1 MTSYGKAFKT
11 IRLIKDMRLDEAA
24 QTLGI
29 DERTLRDIE
38 AGKTKLISE
47 RFDQMLDLYK
57 IERDLVFDLA
67 QNNSGL
73 HNVVHEAKRDGIVV
87 HQADASKES
96 TEDLTMLQK
105 RIEVLEATCL
115 RLEENEKFLK
125 SLILKAIGD
134 K

>member
-47 RFDQMLDLYK
+47 RFDQMLALYK
-57 IERDLVFDLA
+57 IDRELVFELA
-67 QNNSGL
+67 QSNSGL

-87 HQADASKES
+87 NQSGSSKEPS
-96 TEDLTMLQK
+96 PQDLEMLQK
-105 RIEVLEATCL
+105 RVEALEAACL
-115 RLEENEKFLK
+115 RLE
-125 SLILKAIGD
+125 
-134 K
+134 

>member
-1 MTSYGKAFKT
+1 
-11 IRLIKDMRLDEAA
+11 MRLDEAA

-57 IERDLVFDLA
+57 IDRDLVFELA

-87 HQADASKES
+87 NQSDASKVPS
-96 TEDLTMLQK
+96 QDLAMLQK
-105 RIEVLEATCL
+105 RVEVLEATCL

-125 SLILKAIGD
+125 SLVLNAFGS
-134 K
+134 